1 MSFVKKIIN
10 QDSQVTLYKYDGY
23 DLKDYPNNYEKDLSS
38 SSELMRICFL
48 DTETTGTNLSQ
59 DKIIEIALKV
69 IEINKTTGSDFKV
82 IDAYQSLHDPG
93 VPIPEGATEINGIT
107 NEDVKGKK
115 INWDKVDELI
125 SISQLVIAH
134 NANFD
139 RPFVDRESNASKTN
153 KIWAC
158 SINDIDW
165 MARGFKNAK
174 QELLCIWHGFYYE
187 SHRAMLDVDA
197 LIHLLTNNLYDDN
210 KPLIEL
216 IQNARKSLCVSYA
229 YNAPI
234 QNKDILKSNQ
244 YRWNPYKTVWHKTI
258 ERSELEQER
267 VWLEKNVY
275 NNNFTGQFIEIP
287 PPDKYKE

>member
-10 QDSQVTLYKYDGY
+10 QDNQVSLYKYDGE
-23 DLKDYPNNYEKDLSS
+23 DLNNYPNNYENDLSA

-48 DTETTGTNLSQ
+48 DTETTGTNLNQ
-59 DKIIEIALKV
+59 DKIIEVALKV
-69 IEINKTTGSDFKV
+69 IEINKITGSDLKV
-82 IDAYQSLHDPG
+82 IDAYQSLQDPG
-93 VPIPEGATEINGIT
+93 IPIPEGATAINGIT
-107 NEDVKGKK
+107 NEDVKGKN
-115 INWDKVDELI
+115 INWNKVDELI

-165 MARGFKNAK
+165 MERGFKNVK

-197 LIHLLTNNLYDDN
+197 LIHLLTNNMYDDN

-244 YRWNPYKTVWHKTI
+244 YHWNPYKTVWHKTI
-258 ERSELEQER
+258 DRSELEQER
-267 VWLEKNVY
+267 EWLEKNVY